1 MKFEGTSNY
10 ISTDDLN
17 IAVNA
22 AITLEKPLLIKG
34 EPGTGKTELARQIS
48 ESLGLSII
56 EWNIKSTT
64 RAQQGL
70 YEYDAVSRLR
80 AVSYTHLTLP
90 TIYSV

>member
-22 AITLEKPLLIKG
+22 SITLEKPLLIKG

-48 ESLGLSII
+48 ESLGLS
-56 EWNIKSTT
+56 T
-64 RAQQGL
+64 
-70 YEYDAVSRLR
+70 
-80 AVSYTHLTLP
+80 VSYTHLTLP
-90 TIYSV
+90 TSDLV